1 MSVMNQQRPPPKD
14 LPADRGVRVLVV
26 VEGPNDV
33 EFLRRI
39 SRVVHTREAD
49 LPDLATMERQGQLI
63 FVPLGGGGI
72 AAWDNRLAPLGLPEF
87 YLFDR
92 ELPPETDVR
101 QAIVD
106 RVNQRDGCHAV
117 LTRKR
122 SVENYLHPLALER
135 AGGVPI
141 EFGDFDPLAD
151 FVAKASFEESQPAMP
166 WELLPRRAWRRLA
179 NRAKRWLNTR
189 VVDQMT
195 PELLDA
201 RDPDGEVRSWLGA
214 IARLVSGARSQSAP
228 SPKSE
233 F

>member
-1 MSVMNQQRPPPKD
+1 
-14 LPADRGVRVLVV
+14 LVV

-39 SRVVHTREAD
+39 SRVSHARDVD
-49 LPDLATMERQGQLI
+49 LPDLATMEQQGELI

-72 AAWDNRLAPLGLPEF
+72 AAWADRLAPLGLPEL
-87 YLFDR
+87 YVFDR
-92 ELPPETDVR
+92 EVPPETDVR
-101 QAIVD
+101 QAVVD
-106 RVNQRDGCHAV
+106 RVNQRDDCLAV

-151 FVAKASFEESQPAMP
+151 LVAKASFEKSQPSMP

-189 VVDQMT
+189 VVEQMT

-201 RDPDGEVRSWLGA
+201 ADPDGEVIGWLESIRCMAGED
-214 IARLVSGARSQSAP
+214 R
-228 SPKSE
+228 
-233 F
+233 